1 MIKAEMKYEL
11 SDMKV
16 FVRKSRNAVVFYLL
30 VAFMAFIVLTT
41 LPGVIYSYSLKRS
54 VSFYDI
60 IYFLGIIMFIYFVI
74 SRMIFLPKNNLEK
87 IRNVYGDNPI
97 VFSFGEE
104 TFNVSAEKGAS
115 SQNITLEYGKLFSVR
130 EIKDYF
136 LIYVSRNSAYIIK
149 KSAIE
154 GGTPYELS
162 EMLEKRLGKKYK
174 KV

>member
-1 MIKAEMKYEL
+1 MLKAEMKYEL

-16 FVRKSRNAVVFYLL
+16 FVRKSRNSAAVYLL
-30 VAFMAFIVLTT
+30 VAFMAFIVLIT
-41 LPGVIYSYSLKRS
+41 LPGVIYSLKRG
-54 VSFYDI
+54 VDFYDI
-60 IYFLGIIMFIYFVI
+60 IYFLGIIMFIYFFI

-87 IRNVYGDNPI
+87 IKKVYGDNPI

-115 SQNITLEYGKLFSVR
+115 SENITLEYGKLFSVR

-136 LIYVSRNSAYIIK
+136 FIYISRNTAYIIK

-162 EMLEKRLGKKYK
+162 EMLKKRLGKKYR